1 MEYFFLFFNV
11 HVHLVLGIT
20 NILFLLLKD
29 KQKVYQF

>member
-11 HVHLVLGIT
+11 HVHPVLDIT